1 MIHICSLYNYNKKL
15 IALIQITV
23 LVGIIIVKELI
34 RVNMHEII
42 KYFIHSKLLRYNN
55 FYYMSNNNT
64 FNVCINNCDHTML
77 RSLLR

>member
-1 MIHICSLYNYNKKL
+1 MIHICSLYNYNNFVNRAHPNNCFGWHYNCK
-15 IALIQITV
+15 
-23 LVGIIIVKELI
+23 

-42 KYFIHSKLLRYNN
+42 KYFIHSKLLRYNH
-55 FYYMSNNNT
+55 FYYMNNNNT